1 MKVVWVALLS
11 LALAAC
17 GFQLRGSGG
26 TGKVIAVDWQLP
38 SHAPWMNQAVANL
51 GAQTEPKAIVRL
63 DSVQWRRV
71 NIAFDANGY
80 ATRYEMQLNVQAAI
94 LDRASGEL
102 LQASKAYRIARQL
115 ADAGSSQDIEERY
128 LKEQMAQD
136 MVNRLMTQVLV
147 ALRLKGQNAN

>member
-1 MKVVWVALLS
+1 MKTLWVALLS
-11 LALAAC
+11 LSLAAC
-17 GFQLRGSGG
+17 GFHLRGSGG
-26 TGKVIAVDWQLP
+26 SGEGVAVDWQLP
-38 SHAPWMNQAVANL
+38 ANAPWMAQAVAGL
-51 GAQTEPKAIVRL
+51 GLQAEPKAIVKL

-80 ATRYEMQLNVQAAI
+80 ATRYEMQLTTQAAI
-94 LDRASGEL
+94 LNRASGEL
-102 LQASKAYRIARQL
+102 LQAPKTYRITRQF

-136 MVNRLMTQVLV
+136 MVNRLMTQVSV